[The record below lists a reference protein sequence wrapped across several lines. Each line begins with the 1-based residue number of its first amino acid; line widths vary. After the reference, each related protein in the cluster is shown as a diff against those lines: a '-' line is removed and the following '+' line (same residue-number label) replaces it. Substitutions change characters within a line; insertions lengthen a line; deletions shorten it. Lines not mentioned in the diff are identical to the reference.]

1 MAVHARDSKALFE
14 LANLKYQEGKHDSS
28 ALLYSQIIDM
38 GYISHELHFN
48 AGNAFYKTGDF
59 SNAILNYER
68 ALKTEPGNTDYLH
81 NLKLAN
87 DNIVDRLGQPSLVFY
102 EEAWQKFLS
111 TSSANTR
118 GIIGVVLLW
127 IAVIL
132 FALYLF
138 MNNSGIK
145 KISFFGTL
153 CSLII
158 GFLFLFIAFIQ
169 HNKEQSNQHAIIFAE
184 SEYVK
189 SSPNDESK
197 NLFLLH
203 SGTKVKV
210 IGELNDWKQ
219 VKLPN
224 GNSGWII
231 KSAVEII

>member
-1 MAVHARDSKALFE
+1 MQAEDSGSLFE

-38 GYISHELHFN
+38 GYTSHELYFN

-59 SNAILNYER
+59 TKAILNYER
-68 ALKTEPGNTDYLH
+68 ALKIKPGNPDYMH

-87 DNIVDRLGQPSLVFY
+87 ENIIDRLGAPSMVFY
-102 EEAWQKFLS
+102 EEAWRNFLS
-111 TSSANTR
+111 KASANNR
-118 GIIGVVLLW
+118 GTIGIVLLW
-127 IAVIL
+127 IAVLL
-132 FALYLF
+132 FAFYLF
-138 MNNSGIK
+138 MNNPGIK
-145 KISFFGTL
+145 KISFFSSIGAL
-153 CSLII
+153 LI
-158 GFLFLFIAFIQ
+158 GFLFLFISFVQ
-169 HNKEQSNQHAIIFAE
+169 HNNEQSNKHAIIFAD

-210 IGELNDWKQ
+210 IGELKDWKQ

-231 KSAVEII
+231 NSAIEII